1 MNSRFDKVIDRKGS
15 GCFKYDALNMIYGR
29 SDLLSMWVADMDFA
43 VSEEIQN
50 ALVNRIQHPVYG
62 YNLRLPE
69 FYEAVIDWQQKR
81 FAWATNQEWIVAVPG
96 IVTGLSLT
104 VLTHTEPGDGVLILT
119 PVYTP
124 FFNAAKDHG
133 RQIFSSALVNENG
146 QFCIDWDDFE
156 AKLKQAKLFI
166 LCSPHNPVSRV
177 WSEEELLK
185 IGHLCLKH
193 GVKVFSDEIHEDLIY
208 PGFKHIPF
216 ATLENFAEFTIT
228 GISPAKSFNIA
239 GLATAVLM
247 ISNPLLRNPVQK
259 LSEKLHLFL
268 GNSFGIRALI
278 AAYRDSEAWL
288 EELLLYL
295 NGNRELLTDYVNTK
309 LSGVKVSPIE
319 GTYLVWLD
327 FRAWGLT
334 DKALQD
340 MMVNKALLALEP
352 GIKFGE
358 DGSGYMR
365 LNFGC
370 PRSMVIEALSRIK
383 DLI

>member
-1 MNSRFDKVIDRKGS
+1 
-15 GCFKYDALNMIYGR
+15 
-29 SDLLSMWVADMDFA
+29 
-43 VSEEIQN
+43 
-50 ALVNRIQHPVYG
+50 
-62 YNLRLPE
+62 
-69 FYEAVIDWQQKR
+69 
-81 FAWATNQEWIVAVPG
+81 
-96 IVTGLSLT
+96 
-104 VLTHTEPGDGVLILT
+104 
-119 PVYTP
+119 
-124 FFNAAKDHG
+124 
-133 RQIFSSALVNENG
+133 
-146 QFCIDWDDFE
+146 
-156 AKLKQAKLFI
+156 
-166 LCSPHNPVSRV
+166 
-177 WSEEELLK
+177 
-185 IGHLCLKH
+185 
-193 GVKVFSDEIHEDLIY
+193 
-208 PGFKHIPF
+208 
-216 ATLENFAEFTIT
+216 
-228 GISPAKSFNIA
+228 
-239 GLATAVLM
+239 
-247 ISNPLLRNPVQK
+247 VQK